1 MFYPAGEAAPRQ
13 SHTFKQRRQTAST
26 AVAAAAA
33 AISTAAC
40 HTSTFLPRGERSAL
54 VSVVPRATAGSTAR
68 WHGVATVAVVVLV
81 GQSTGVGVA
90 VVSVVRGRGKKNTG
104 QEAREGRRTEEE
116 TVRVYR
122 MYSTDVLY

>member
-1 MFYPAGEAAPRQ
+1 MSDVDAGQAAPRQ
-13 SHTFKQRRQTAST
+13 SYTFKQRRQTAST
-26 AVAAAAA
+26 AVAAAAV

-40 HTSTFLPRGERSAL
+40 HTSTFLPRERSAL

-81 GQSTGVGVA
+81 GQSAGVGVA
-90 VVSVVRGRGKKNTG
+90 MVSVVRGRGKKNTG